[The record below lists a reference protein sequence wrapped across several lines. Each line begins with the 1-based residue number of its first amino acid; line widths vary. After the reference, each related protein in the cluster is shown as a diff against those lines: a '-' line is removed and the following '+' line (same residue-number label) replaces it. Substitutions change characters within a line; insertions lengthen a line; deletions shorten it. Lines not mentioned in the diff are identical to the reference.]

1 MQFGNPRSAGNFST
15 SDGYDELLDCRME
28 MLGLDFQAVESR
40 DPKTFDEIRQRCVT
54 CGYRE
59 ACAVDFQ
66 RDPNS
71 PVWESYCPVSGPLIA
86 LAETQAG

>member
-1 MQFGNPRSAGNFST
+1 MQEDLMQTGNPRAT
-15 SDGYDELLDCRME
+15 PDGYDELLDCRME
-28 MLGLDFQAVESR
+28 MLGLDFGATETGHR
-40 DPKTFDEIRQRCVT
+40 ETFDEIRRRCVA

-59 ACAVDFQ
+59 ACAVDFK

-86 LAETQAG
+86 LAESQ